1 METTLADLSPHELEE
16 LITTAIDRRME
27 VWLTQL
33 LDAVGGEQE
42 ENVAELQP
50 EFEAS
55 LKAALTQAKS
65 NDVISLDDYRRQLF
79 DE

>member
-1 METTLADLSPHELEE
+1 METTLADLSPNELEE
-16 LITTAIDRRME
+16 LITSAIDRRME

-33 LDAVGGEQE
+33 LDAVGGTQE
-42 ENVAELQP
+42 EDEAQLQP

-55 LKAALTQAKS
+55 LKAALHQAES
-65 NDVISLDDYRRQLF
+65 GDVMSLGDFRNQLF

>member
-16 LITTAIDRRME
+16 LITAAIDRRME

-42 ENVAELQP
+42 EDVAELQP
-50 EFEAS
+50 EFEVS

>member
-1 METTLADLSPHELEE
+1 METTLVNLSSHELEE

-33 LDAVGGEQE
+33 LDAIGDVQE
-42 ENVAELQP
+42 EDKAELQP

-55 LKAALTQAKS
+55 LNDALRQAEGG
-65 NDVISLDDYRRQLF
+65 DVVSLDEFRGLLVN
-79 DE
+79 E